1 MLIKYEIRDE
11 KMSFCIL
18 LCEFVSL
25 QLIVSTSY
33 PNQKEYKSIVVSV
46 IQSLIFLGGN
56 VCVKVERLLKAML
69 FNFYS
74 LKI

>member
-1 MLIKYEIRDE
+1 MKRWY
-11 KMSFCIL
+11 FCTL

-46 IQSLIFLGGN
+46 IQSIIWWGAGN
-56 VCVKVERLLKAML
+56 VCVKVKRLLKAMW